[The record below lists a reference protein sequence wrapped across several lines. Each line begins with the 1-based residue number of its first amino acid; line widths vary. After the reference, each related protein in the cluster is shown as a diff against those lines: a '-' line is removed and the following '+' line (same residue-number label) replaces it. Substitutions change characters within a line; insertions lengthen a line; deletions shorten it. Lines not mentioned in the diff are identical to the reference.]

1 MLSQRQTR
9 KQKTAKII
17 KLSINIIFLSAFTI
31 EPIIIDD
38 RVCISLTVPD
48 VYIEKDRTDF
58 LLIFGNRVCSQT
70 L

>member
-1 MLSQRQTR
+1 MPPKKIRYQMLSQRQTR
-9 KQKTAKII
+9 KHKTAKII

-31 EPIIIDD
+31 EPLIIDD

-58 LLIFGNRVCSQT
+58 
-70 L
+70 